1 MNDIQA
7 REAFFV
13 SDGDDLVPQPIA
25 RSYWGLTLHGRLIG
39 GLTARAVEQA
49 RREDPDLVCTRLT
62 IDMFRTAQLDPVQ
75 VTTVPIREGRRI
87 RVLEVSVTQGGVM
100 VGQGRAVLL
109 RSGEQPPGQFPAT
122 PGWDG
127 PGAAPTGGS
136 EPRRAEPGARWTSP
150 WDTWPVRGPKGTHD
164 GMWIRENHDLVQGE
178 PITPLIRVSMAADL
192 ASPIANT
199 STEGLGFINADY
211 TIYLGREPV
220 GDYVGMQL
228 SGHVSAAGVAV
239 GQCILHDPDGAL
251 GFIATAA
258 VATPP
263 VR

>member
-1 MNDIQA
+1 MTDAQS

-13 SDGDDLVPQPIA
+13 PDGADLVPQPIA
-25 RSYWGLTLHGRLIG
+25 RSYWGPTLHGRLIG

-49 RREDPDLVCTRLT
+49 RAGDPSLVCTRLT
-62 IDMFRTAQLDPVQ
+62 IDMFRTAQLEPVQ
-75 VTTVPIREGRRI
+75 VAMAPIREGRRI
-87 RVLEVSVTQGGVM
+87 RVLEVTVSQGGVM

-127 PGAAPTGGS
+127 PGAVPVGEPAPR
-136 EPRRAEPGARWTSP
+136 EEDPQARWSAP
-150 WDTWPVRGPKGTHD
+150 WDGWAVTGADGTRE
-164 GMWIRENHDLVQGE
+164 GMWLRENHDLVLGE
-178 PITPLIRVSMAADL
+178 PITPLIRLAMAADM

-199 STEGLGFINADY
+199 SSQGLGFINADY

-220 GDYVGMQL
+220 GDRIGLQM
-228 SGHVSAAGVAV
+228 SGHVSAVGIAV
-239 GQCILHDPDGAL
+239 GQCILHDGDGPL
-251 GFIATAA
+251 GFIATTA

-263 VR
+263 AS